1 MNQALKYCQK
11 QCWVEIKV
19 KAKEMYKSE
28 DRHIQIALRIKY
40 NRSAFLEYKRTMVEL
55 ANGKGVKSNDK

>member
-1 MNQALKYCQK
+1 
-11 QCWVEIKV
+11 
-19 KAKEMYKSE
+19 MYKSE